1 MRSLKYLAVAGAVAL
16 GVSGTA
22 FAADLPPPPA
32 FEAPALRGSVS
43 PSGLYL
49 RGDIGIGIQNIGKYG
64 QDDVA
69 SVNGTFNTPI
79 HNNPVFVGAG
89 IGYRIN
95 NWLRF
100 DLTGEY
106 RGKSGI
112 GVNDNLSFQGFT
124 TINQTNTYR
133 GDLSSF
139 VGMANAYVDLGTFCA
154 LGCLTPYVGAGVG
167 LARNEI
173 SGVTDQGVQ
182 NFPLLGGTSSPT
194 FGYAAN
200 NSKTNVAY
208 ALMAG
213 VGYEINKNLTLE
225 LGYRYLNLGKAE
237 SGLIQN
243 AFLAGQ
249 TSRPLKLRDIDSHD
263 IKIGMRWNLNG
274 GDCCNSAPEPVA
286 YAPAPLAPRPT
297 VRKY

>member
-1 MRSLKYLAVAGAVAL
+1 MRSLKFAALAGAVAL

-22 FAADLPPPPA
+22 LAADLPPPPA
-32 FEAPALRGSVS
+32 FDPPPLRGSVA

-49 RGDIGIGIQNIGKYG
+49 RGDIGIGIQNIGKYS

-79 HNNPVFVGAG
+79 HNNPVFVSAG
-89 IGYRIN
+89 IGYRFN

-112 GVNDNLSFQGFT
+112 GVNDSLTFQGFT
-124 TINQTNTYR
+124 QINQTNTYR

-154 LGCLTPYVGAGVG
+154 LGCLTPYLGAGVG
-167 LARNEI
+167 LARNEV
-173 SGVTDQGVQ
+173 SGVIDQGVQ
-182 NFPLLGGTSSPT
+182 NFPLLGGGSSPT

-225 LGYRYLNLGKAE
+225 LGYRYINLGKAE

-274 GDCCNSAPEPVA
+274 GDCCSQAPEPVV
-286 YAPAPLAPRPT
+286 YAPAPRPT
-297 VRKY
+297 IRKY